1 MRSIPRT
8 RFAHKVREGPK
19 LSPGGTGVTNRGSI
33 RPDIAKPPLVR
44 AGSCWF
50 GLVEGIFKEG
60 LGVSR
65 SVEKENGLSVFLFS
79 DGLVVA
85 LVALLRFWIRAAVL
99 RLTYVAPRLA
109 LQLAHDP
116 TMLVLS

>member
-1 MRSIPRT
+1 M
-8 RFAHKVREGPK
+8 
-19 LSPGGTGVTNRGSI
+19 
-33 RPDIAKPPLVR
+33 
-44 AGSCWF
+44 
-50 GLVEGIFKEG
+50 EG
-60 LGVSR
+60 LGVDRLSK
-65 SVEKENGLSVFLFS
+65 KEIGCSDFLFS
-79 DGLVVA
+79 DGLIVP